1 MEQESKMNKKTFICI
16 AVVEVE
22 EEDKESAEIE
32 LIIRMD
38 EHNIDWDIEETQAA
52 K

>member
-1 MEQESKMNKKTFICI
+1 MSKKMFTCI
-16 AVVEVE
+16 AVIEIE

-38 EHNIDWDIEETQAA
+38 EHDIDWDIEEVR